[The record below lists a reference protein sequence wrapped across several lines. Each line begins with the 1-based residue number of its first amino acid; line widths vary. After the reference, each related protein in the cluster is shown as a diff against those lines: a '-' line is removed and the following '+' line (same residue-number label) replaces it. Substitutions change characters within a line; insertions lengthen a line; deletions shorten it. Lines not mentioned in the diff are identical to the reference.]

1 MREIQATNFLTKLLK
16 INFGSRYV
24 FEDHLDLNTSICY
37 YWKHGYPDHEF
48 NKVNEKIINIFII
61 RDLKKWLVSMYHN
74 PYCLDFNNKD
84 RSFDYFI
91 QQKHKIELNNGQVI
105 RDQSTIKSLT
115 KWVYALLFFNT
126 STEEITNI
134 NVKSF
139 LNRRIRL
146 HRLISLRPSKY
157 IREHRRLE
165 PLNYCD
171 HGLDIFEI
179 RYRKILNYIKFSNS
193 NDSIFL
199 ILDDLQRDAY
209 CSSFLHKIS
218 DEYGLPLNNIN
229 LLTRNLKTYSKDK
242 NTKYNTNPDNYN
254 SIISKYENTDLED
267 YIKSICFL

>member
-1 MREIQATNFLTKLLK
+1 MAFNLL
-16 INFGSRYV
+16 Y
-24 FEDHLDLNTSICY
+24 L
-37 YWKHGYPDHEF
+37 
-48 NKVNEKIINIFII
+48 
-61 RDLKKWLVSMYHN
+61 
-74 PYCLDFNNKD
+74 
-84 RSFDYFI
+84 
-91 QQKHKIELNNGQVI
+91 
-105 RDQSTIKSLT
+105 
-115 KWVYALLFFNT
+115 
-126 STEEITNI
+126 
-134 NVKSF
+134 
-139 LNRRIRL
+139 
-146 HRLISLRPSKY
+146 
-157 IREHRRLE
+157 
-165 PLNYCD
+165 
-171 HGLDIFEI
+171 IFEI